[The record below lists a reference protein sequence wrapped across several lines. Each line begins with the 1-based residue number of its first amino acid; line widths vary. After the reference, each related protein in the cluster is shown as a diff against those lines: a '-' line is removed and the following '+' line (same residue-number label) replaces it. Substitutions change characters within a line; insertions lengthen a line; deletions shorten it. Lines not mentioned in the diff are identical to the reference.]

1 VCPIFIN
8 YLDMLLIYDTRVNYA
23 AADGETQTKDYG

>member
-1 VCPIFIN
+1 
-8 YLDMLLIYDTRVNYA
+8 VNYA